1 MPLTDTSALDTIS
14 RRRYNSNAMSNEALL
29 IGLVAGYG
37 AGSLATY
44 ALIRF
49 GLALQEKRRARYT
62 PLAFT
67 HAAPTPRVAQ
77 EIPRIVSDE
86 DEALPPEH
94 YTFPLVGADGA
105 ITRETIS
112 ARYLL
117 RFVLMPDISRAH
129 WRGDRWVYGQIL
141 RVAEAHGWIE
151 RVNGRRVTWARDYR
165 TLGRRIMR
173 LRDYGITLPHP
184 DDA

>member
-1 MPLTDTSALDTIS
+1 
-14 RRRYNSNAMSNEALL
+14 MSNEALL
-29 IGLVAGYG
+29 VGLVAGYG

-49 GLALQEKRRARYT
+49 GASLQARRARYT
-62 PLAFT
+62 PATAAMPLAFT
-67 HAAPTPRVAQ
+67 GESTPRVAQ
-77 EIPRIVSDE
+77 EIRRIVPD
-86 DEALPPEH
+86 AAPAPPEH
-94 YTFPLVGADGA
+94 YTFPIAAEDGT

-117 RFVLMPDISRAH
+117 RFVMMPDISRAH
-129 WRGDRWVYGQIL
+129 WSGEKAAYGQLL

-151 RVNGRRVTWARDYR
+151 RVNGRAWTWARDCR

-173 LRDYGITLPHP
+173 LQDNGITLPRP
-184 DDA
+184 DDAS